1 MTLDAPSLT
10 WSSQL
15 FITSSSLHNVLHGD
29 KIVLPE
35 AALQA
40 LLSAAPVT
48 EESLS
53 QAFTSDFDPYNPHSF
68 TAERQA
74 RDQFVGRQQQLPHPL
89 TFRLVNPKNGQAVY
103 AGIREF
109 SAPPDKIGLSQ
120 FLRQALGLEDGKSL
134 ESSERVTIHAQQ
146 LPKGTYVRL
155 RPLAAGYDPE
165 DWKSLL
171 ERYLR
176 DNFTTLTNG
185 EILTVTSGKDDFR
198 FLVDKLEP
206 DGLAICIVDT
216 DLEVDIEPLNE
227 EQARETLKQRAE
239 KLAKA
244 PGTKDGSSVGGVFE
258 FGKEAVGQVRSGEYV
273 DYTLSNWDHSKG
285 IGFEL
290 TPLDGESDMDLFIAP
305 RRPTLRVKPR
315 EEEHVFADYS
325 GRPLKKIK
333 IDHQNTDIE
342 HAEAVLISVRGNR
355 GASGEANNTIP
366 VQYTLRI
373 APLEDASKGNG
384 ADTDMAFDEP
394 SSKTNDEVRCKNC
407 HQWVPQRT
415 MVLHESFC
423 YRNNVLCPKC
433 QNVFKKSSDDW
444 KNHWHC
450 PHDSAYGNSLAMK
463 EKHDNL
469 LHSQRTCG
477 DCGYAANNIPDLA
490 HHRTTIC
497 PAKLILCQFCHLLVP
512 QKGPDDP
519 DPSDPEVVISGL
531 APHEIADGARTT
543 ECHLCSK
550 ILRLRDMSTHLRHHD
565 LERLSRHRP
574 RICHN
579 INCGRTIDGI
589 GRNGQVMREVNR
601 NNLGLCDACY
611 APLYASMYDSDG
623 KALRRR
629 VERRYLTQLL
639 TGCSK
644 EWCRNEYC
652 KTGRKSLGIEGQPS
666 SKEAMSTTK
675 PLLEGLGSGQTIFY
689 FCSDEAS
696 QKRRRLAEMI
706 TAEGQ
711 GTGKGKGEAIDA
723 TGYDIAWC
731 IAGLEVEAG
740 DLDRTRVWLSNWA
753 PTRTEEGR

>member
-1 MTLDAPSLT
+1 MTLDTPSLT

-15 FITSSSLHNVLHGD
+15 SVTPLGIHRALHGD
-29 KIVLPE
+29 KIILPE
-35 AALQA
+35 AVLQA

-48 EESLS
+48 EQSLS

-68 TAERQA
+68 AAERQA
-74 RDQFVGRQQQLPHPL
+74 RQDLVERQQQLPHPL
-89 TFRLVNPKNGQAVY
+89 TFRLVNPDNGHAVY

-109 SAPPDKIGLSQ
+109 SAPPDEIGLSL
-120 FLRQALGLEDGKSL
+120 FLRQALGLEDGKIL
-134 ESSERVTIHAQQ
+134 KRSERVTIHAQQ
-146 LPKGTYVRL
+146 LQKGTYVRL

-198 FLVDKLEP
+198 FLIDKLQP
-206 DGLAICIVDT
+206 DGPAICVVDT

-227 EQARETLKQRAE
+227 EQARDTLKQRAE

-244 PGTKDGSSVGGVFE
+244 PGTRDGSSVGGAFE
-258 FGKEAVGQVRSGEYV
+258 FGKEAVGQVRPGEYV
-273 DYTLSNWDHSKG
+273 DYTLNEWERLKG
-285 IGFEL
+285 IDVEL
-290 TPLDGESDMDLFIAP
+290 APLDGESDVDLFIAP
-305 RRPTLRVKPR
+305 RKPTLRIKPR
-315 EEEHVFADYS
+315 EEEYVFADYS
-325 GRPLKKIK
+325 GRPSKRIK
-333 IDHQNTDIE
+333 ISHTNTEINN
-342 HAEAVLISVRGNR
+342 ANAIYISVRSNKGGSEEPNK
-355 GASGEANNTIP
+355 TQP
-366 VQYTLRI
+366 VQYTLRV
-373 APLEDASKGNG
+373 APLEDASKAIGV
-384 ADTDMAFDEP
+384 DIHMADEP
-394 SSKTNDEVRCKNC
+394 SDTAKEEVRCKNC

-450 PHDSAYGNSLAMK
+450 PHDDSYGNSLAMK
-463 EKHDNL
+463 EKHDTL
-469 LHSQRTCG
+469 LHTPRTCA
-477 DCGYAANNIPDLA
+477 DCGYVANNIPELA
-490 HHRTTIC
+490 HHRTSVC
-497 PAKLILCQFCHLLVP
+497 PAKHILCQFCHLLVP

-519 DPSDPEVVISGL
+519 DPSDPDVVFSGL
-531 APHEIADGARTT
+531 TPHEIADGARTT

-550 ILRLRDMSTHLRHHD
+550 IIRIRDMSTHLRHHD

-579 INCGRTIDGI
+579 ANCGRTIDGI
-589 GRNGQVMREVNR
+589 GRNGQVKREADR
-601 NNLGLCDACY
+601 NDLGFCDACF

-639 TGCSK
+639 TGCGT

-652 KTGRKSLGIEGQPS
+652 KTGRKNLGIDGQVS
-666 SKEAMSTTK
+666 SKEALSMIK
-675 PLLEGLGSGQTIFY
+675 PLLEGLGSGQTTSY
-689 FCSDEAS
+689 FCTGEAS
-696 QKRRRLAEMI
+696 QKRRVLAEMI
-706 TAEGQ
+706 AAERQ
-711 GTGKGKGEAIDA
+711 GSGKGKGRPADA
-723 TGYDIAWC
+723 PGYDIAWC
-731 IAGLEVEAG
+731 IASLEVSNG
-740 DLDRTRVWLSNWA
+740 DLDGARAWLSSWA
-753 PTRTEEGR
+753 PTRAEEGH